1 MSPCLSQLGYSCQG
15 VRPQPLCLGYS
26 WPPQTTVG
34 SISKLPLSHSGMHH
48 VYSEFIK
55 VRKGG
60 GFGVIGM
67 LYWAVMSSLLLII
80 INSLKI
86 RLLMISTQKR
96 GAGLSQEQNNYLLMR
111 CKFPKEVTEM
121 YRIHLLN

>member
-1 MSPCLSQLGYSCQG
+1 MPLPAGLLLPRSQTSATLPG
-15 VRPQPLCLGYS
+15 VLLAS
-26 WPPQTTVG
+26 QTTVG
-34 SISKLPLSHSGMHH
+34 SISKLPLSHSGTHH
-48 VYSEFIK
+48 FYSEFIK

-60 GFGVIGM
+60 GLGVIGM
-67 LYWAVMSSLLLII
+67 LYWGVMSSLLLII

-96 GAGLSQEQNNYLLMR
+96 GAGLSQEQHNYLLMR
-111 CKFPKEVTEM
+111 CKFPKEVTET